1 MLGLCVMKWNEHDLV
16 EFEARQLDRA
26 QVDAQLA
33 LFAEGVE
40 PTRIHAPCTL
50 GKGVRRF
57 SVEELA
63 THAQAYDRQAP
74 RLNITKFVP
83 ASGAATRMFAHLH
96 AADDADERYSE
107 FMKHLPRFAFY
118 QVLNSHLRGQSL
130 SLESLRTNG
139 NYEPITQA
147 LLSSSGLN
155 YDEIPKGAVPFHKYP
170 NAIRTPFMEHLH
182 EAAMYAVGLGGR
194 AQVHFT
200 VSPNFQD
207 HARLALLKYAE
218 DLGLTA
224 GCSLDVTFSEQHL
237 STDTLAVDENNMPFR
252 SADGRLLFRPGGHGA
267 LLRNLDALQADVIFI
282 KNIDNVVPDSKKTDT
297 VASKRALGGV
307 LLDLVARRN
316 AVLIHLEDS
325 VSGAISD
332 AKRLLR
338 QWFVH
343 EDETILPDDQEALIN
358 LLNRPIR
365 VCGMVR
371 NVGEPGGGPFWMTT
385 GGGYC
390 TTQIVEAAQI
400 DLSNEDQREQFEA
413 STYFNPV
420 DLVCHT
426 RDHRGLK
433 YNLADFSNP
442 RRAFIAMKSLGNRRL
457 KALERPGLWNG
468 AMEHWL
474 TVFIEVPATTFAP
487 VKTVNDLLRPE
498 HRA

>member
-1 MLGLCVMKWNEHDLV
+1 MKWNESDLI

-26 QVDAQLA
+26 QIDAQLT
-33 LFAEGVE
+33 LFTDGVE
-40 PTRIHAPCTL
+40 PTQIHAPCTL

-57 SVEELA
+57 STDELA
-63 THAQAYDRQAP
+63 TYAQTYDRQAP
-74 RLNITKFVP
+74 RLSITKFVP

-118 QVLNSHLRGQSL
+118 QLLEGHFRAQGI
-130 SLESLRTNG
+130 SLEALRSSG
-139 NYEPITQA
+139 NYGPITA
-147 LLSSSGLN
+147 GLLGASGLN
-155 YDEIPKGAVPFHKYP
+155 YDEIPKGSVPFHKYP
-170 NAIRTPFMEHLH
+170 NAVRTPFMEHLH
-182 EAAMYAVGLGGR
+182 EAAMYAVGKGGL

-200 VSPNFQD
+200 VSPNFKSSDRQ
-207 HARLALLKYAE
+207 ALLKYAE

-224 GCSLDVTFSEQHL
+224 GCAIEVTFSEQHP
-237 STDTLAVDENNMPFR
+237 STDTLAVDENNAPFR
-252 SADGRLLFRPGGHGA
+252 GVDGRLLFRPGGHGA
-267 LLRNLDALQADVIFI
+267 LLRNLDALHADVIFI
-282 KNIDNVVPDSKKTDT
+282 KNIDNVVPDAKKTDT
-297 VASKRALGGV
+297 VASKRALGGL

-316 AVLIHLEDS
+316 AVLHHLDDG
-325 VSGAISD
+325 VSGAEND

-338 QWFVH
+338 NWFVH
-343 EDETILPDDQEALIN
+343 EDETVLPDDSAALN
-358 LLNRPIR
+358 KLLNRPIR

-371 NVGEPGGGPFWMTT
+371 NAGEPGGGPFWMRTS
-385 GGGYC
+385 GGHC
-390 TTQIVEAAQI
+390 TAQIVEAAQI

-413 STYFNPV
+413 STHFNPV

-426 RDHRGLK
+426 RDHQGEA
-433 YNLADFSNP
+433 YNLVEFSNP
-442 RRAFIAMKSLGNRRL
+442 RRAFIAMKSVGSRRL

-474 TVFIEVPATTFAP
+474 TVFVEVPATTFAP